1 MHWHRFA
8 DICELDSAESFLNFA
23 EVKSWNWRRLLFTT
37 WKSLMREQWK
47 NTCKINGSQSLQVA
61 VCGDCLGQVNVICNS
76 LKTSRFKEN
85 GNLTSEKKKNRDFF
99 WLAFISIIV
108 NPHFWKN
115 TLESDNCA
123 SYRVLRVKESIGQR
137 VKNKR
142 HLIVANSYLHLTNDL
157 LTGLGKIYNH
167 RVTGLPTV
175 WLTVNDLYNWTE
187 DGSKRI

>member
-1 MHWHRFA
+1 MHWHHFA

-23 EVKSWNWRRLLFTT
+23 EVKSWNWRRLLVTK
-37 WKSLMREQWK
+37 WKSLMREQWE

-61 VCGDCLGQVNVICNS
+61 KCGDCLGQVNVICNS

-85 GNLTSEKKKNRDFF
+85 GNLTSEKKKKNRDFF
-99 WLAFISIIV
+99 WLEFISIIL

-142 HLIVANSYLHLTNDL
+142 NLIVANSYPVPNKRLTDGLRQNLQPSSDWIANSLTN
-157 LTGLGKIYNH
+157 
-167 RVTGLPTV
+167 
-175 WLTVNDLYNWTE
+175 
-187 DGSKRI
+187 SKRPL